1 MAIRVSRQGLEVL
14 SAGVGELRV
23 SRQEVE
29 VLAAGVGELRVSR
42 QAVEVLHK
50 NFFYV
55 DVENSLNLSDTAR
68 GRKNFFA
75 SASSDLSSLGSEA
88 RPSYEANASSTLG
101 IIQDL
106 TKFFIPNDFVH
117 LTSAMSLTQNLVFDA
132 GLFQATSSNMTL
144 DHEVSYHYPLYIGM
158 SSWLELLDSASGGL
172 GTPWGPVEI
181 EHSLELSYVL
191 NRTQDLTVNNTMN
204 LADEGWWSEPVGND
218 LNFSQAAVV
227 GRHKILGSVLD
238 LESGFDPLFIFTRSL
253 EHDSVVGH
261 SLTYYLL
268 GQCTDKQYIPFVG
281 ENTIPGAP
289 TPPDD
294 ILPFVQTD
302 ASIAR
307 FVLSYPAL
315 AATENS
321 VELRA
326 PELDNVDRLAFNR
339 INRETRG
346 GKLTVF
352 ADPEWPKVQ
361 TIVATFIGL
370 TKTEFSDLSDFLV
383 TYIGKAIRMQDW
395 EGREWIGVATMPNEA
410 AIQDSKRGWTT
421 SFEFEGVLTGSM
433 GSTGDLNLGD
443 KVGLE
448 MEYARPASD
457 DIDLGQ
463 QVTFLL
469 V

>member
-1 MAIRVSRQGLEVL
+1 MAIRVSRQQGEFL
-14 SAGVGELRV
+14 SGGGGKLRV
-23 SRQEVE
+23 SRQMIEMVRRSVHYE
-29 VLAAGVGELRVSR
+29 
-42 QAVEVLHK
+42 
-50 NFFYV
+50 
-55 DVENSLNLSDTAR
+55 DVESNLSLSDDTHSN
-68 GRKNFFA
+68 KMFSA

-88 RPSYEANASSTLG
+88 RPTYEVSPASTLG
-101 IIQDL
+101 ITQDL
-106 TKFFIPNDFVH
+106 IKFFIQQDFIHV
-117 LTSAMSLTQNLVFDA
+117 TSEMTLSQNLVFDA
-132 GLFQATSSNMTL
+132 GLFQATSSNMAL
-144 DHEVSYHYPLYIGM
+144 DHEVEYHYPLYIGM
-158 SSWLELLDSASGGL
+158 GSWLELLDSTTRVL
-172 GTPWGPVEI
+172 GTPWAAI
-181 EHSLELSYVL
+181 EVAHDLELRYVL

-227 GRHKILGSVLD
+227 GRHSILASVLD
-238 LESGFDPLFIFTRSL
+238 LDSGFDPLFIFTRSL

-302 ASIAR
+302 ASTAR

-326 PELDNVDRLAFNR
+326 PELDNIDRLAFNR
-339 INRETRG
+339 ISRETRG

-370 TKTEFSDLSDFLV
+370 TKTEVTDLSNFLV
-383 TYIGKAIRMQDW
+383 TYVGKAIRMQDW
-395 EGREWIGVATMPNEA
+395 EGREWVGVATIPNEA

-421 SFEFEGVLTGSM
+421 SFEFEGVLTGSLV
-433 GSTGDLNLGD
+433 SNGDLNLGD

-448 MEYARPASD
+448 MEYTRPLAD
-457 DIDLGQ
+457 DIDLGHH
-463 QVTFLL
+463 VTYLL